1 MRATS
6 LRGKKRR
13 DAEQDKIKQLLK
25 NRGRQFLDALETL
38 DFRREKMPA
47 ERRDCGNATEG
58 RVCANCRPPKPALLV
73 DETVDR
79 LVRIGKFGI
88 GFEDEVYTNFPI
100 GLRVPMVER
109 CGCPFFVVNEF
120 LFQSFISG
128 IAVQYDA
135 LKDYRSANSKLAKQL
150 RRSINALRGCL
161 RGKDSVLKI
170 EMLSFAGLVSED
182 QPICSV
188 LQVVDQLEELLPKV
202 RNAAKYR
209 AGPAGDL
216 IRRSVF
222 LSMAMAWKELTGHL
236 PAKNNAD
243 FQDLANAAYVTVVPN
258 GDENYS
264 AEAAAATAIRALKCS
279 KKAPA
284 KRRAFAETWL
294 PRSSVGS

>member
-1 MRATS
+1 
-6 LRGKKRR
+6 
-13 DAEQDKIKQLLK
+13 
-25 NRGRQFLDALETL
+25 
-38 DFRREKMPA
+38 
-47 ERRDCGNATEG
+47 
-58 RVCANCRPPKPALLV
+58 
-73 DETVDR
+73 
-79 LVRIGKFGI
+79 
-88 GFEDEVYTNFPI
+88 
-100 GLRVPMVER
+100 MVER

-120 LFQSFISG
+120 LYQSFISG

-161 RGKDSVLKI
+161 RVKDSVLKI
-170 EMLSFAGLVSED
+170 EMLSWAGLVSED

-188 LQVVDQLEELLPKV
+188 LQVVDQLEALLPKV

-243 FQDLANAAYVTVVPN
+243 FQDLANAAYVTVIPN

-264 AEAAAATAIRALKCS
+264 AEAAAATAIKALKCS

-284 KRRAFAETWL
+284 KMFTQTWL

>member
-1 MRATS
+1 
-6 LRGKKRR
+6 
-13 DAEQDKIKQLLK
+13 
-25 NRGRQFLDALETL
+25 
-38 DFRREKMPA
+38 
-47 ERRDCGNATEG
+47 
-58 RVCANCRPPKPALLV
+58 
-73 DETVDR
+73 
-79 LVRIGKFGI
+79 
-88 GFEDEVYTNFPI
+88 
-100 GLRVPMVER
+100 MVER

-120 LFQSFISG
+120 LYQSFSTGFAI
-128 IAVQYDA
+128 QYDL
-135 LKDYRSANSKLAKQL
+135 LKDYRSASSKLAKQL
-150 RRSINALRGCL
+150 RQSINALRGCL
-161 RGKDSVLKI
+161 RGSGDSVIKLEK
-170 EMLSFAGLVSED
+170 LSWAGVVSED

-243 FQDLANAAYVTVVPN
+243 FQDLAHAAYVTVVPN

-264 AEAAAATAIRALKCS
+264 AEAAAATAIKALKCS

-284 KRRAFAETWL
+284 KMFTQTWL